1 MTMTTGICT
10 GLRVVEVG
18 AGMSASLAGMVL
30 ADNGAD
36 VVKVEPLRAAI
47 VRFLRQ
53 VA

>member
-1 MTMTTGICT
+1 MMSTGICT
-10 GLRVVEVG
+10 GLRVVELG
-18 AGMSASLAGMVL
+18 SGISAALAGMVF